1 MGRDVARLTLNPTRN
16 IAEPGAAATG
26 NELGLFTAGPILR
39 RISIRLIG
47 LLDDNAV
54 MSADSYADLMERLFA
69 AYETR
74 HSLTTI
80 EDVVTQCR
88 TDLTGQTPPGARF
101 ELLERLVRRRLDD
114 LPPSSVPLTDRLR
127 APMSSPQRAARAT
140 TMRVEARQPADRLGP
155 R

>member
-26 NELGLFTAGPILR
+26 NALGLFTAGPFLR

-47 LLDDNAV
+47 LSDDNAV

-80 EDVVTQCR
+80 EDVITQCR

-101 ELLERLVRRRLDD
+101 ELLERLVRQRLDD
-114 LPPSSVPLTDRLR
+114 LPPSSP
-127 APMSSPQRAARAT
+127 SH
-140 TMRVEARQPADRLGP
+140 
-155 R
+155 